1 MPNEN
6 RTSDIQ
12 LHKARKYM
20 LEKQLDEM
28 KNRITGRN
36 NSFYPYIA
44 DRTGKVSE
52 RKLAK
57 FINELLGGAQK
68 YGRQHTLFEIKGELR
83 ELCECF
89 LYCAIQGIGTYNEGE
104 KYAERPACFFSDL
117 TDIAK
122 HENNLFL
129 TDEHILHSYEFTSA
143 EYDLQSGECRYYGEF
158 NEGGFFRNCDMAYLL
173 LTGKHI
179 VSTFSEEEFGKRCA
193 ERESEIAAEH
203 GFDSYKDYLE
213 TMENTQKELDET
225 SMSDFPDDMEFV
237 CIDEDDELAE
247 KQKIK
252 NSEWRSTVVS
262 PEAYTEKY
270 LRFRELF
277 FKQTMFVRYH
287 FFEEIELMT
296 DIFLYEHKLS
306 SFSEEDVFAMIYY
319 RTDKLC
325 SSLEHS
331 SIGDMA

>member
-1 MPNEN
+1 MPSEN
-6 RTSDIQ
+6 RTGDIQ

-52 RKLAK
+52 RKLAR
-57 FINELLGGAQK
+57 FIKDLLDGAQK
-68 YGRQHTLFEIKGELR
+68 YGRQHTLLEIKGELR

-89 LYCAIQGIGTYNEGE
+89 LYCAIQGIGIYNEGE

-122 HENNLFL
+122 HKNNLFL
-129 TDEHILHSYEFTSA
+129 TDENTLHSYEFTSA

-158 NEGGFFRNCDMAYLL
+158 NEGGFFRSCDMAYLL
-173 LTGKHI
+173 LTGRHI
-179 VSTFSEEEFGKRCA
+179 VSTFPEEEFKQRCA

-203 GFDSYKDYLE
+203 GFDSYKAYLE
-213 TMENTQKELDET
+213 TMENTQKELAET

-237 CIDEDDELAE
+237 CIDEDDALAE
-247 KQKIK
+247 KQKHK
-252 NSEWRSTVVS
+252 NSEWRSTVIS
-262 PEAYTEKY
+262 PEVYTEKY

-287 FFEEIELMT
+287 LFEEIVLMT

-325 SSLEHS
+325 SSLERS
-331 SIGDMA
+331 SVGDMA